1 MKRKI
6 LSRLVLCSLVAV
18 SAYIFIS
25 HFFLIF
31 LYLSPANPIKSAMNP
46 YIHQYTQDLWAQ
58 NWSLFAPEPLHNNT
72 GLLVKCKDEDADQ
85 ESEWYN
91 INVGMLNSLHNE
103 PLGPFV
109 RLSRMHLT
117 AIRYY
122 QGFSDPTSELYRQK
136 ICGTDPDNPVCKRED
151 DSSKTTKE
159 MGTKMLKRLGSVACT
174 QLTRSNK
181 IQDVKLRVLFAP
193 VKPYSE
199 RMNQQWKP
207 EIAGFET
214 EWLKYEEVAP
224 LPFKLAS
231 GGPAT

>member
-1 MKRKI
+1 M
-6 LSRLVLCSLVAV
+6 LAV

-31 LYLSPANPIKSAMNP
+31 LYLSPANPVKAAMNP
-46 YIHQYTQDLWAQ
+46 VIHQYTQDLWAQ

-72 GLLVKCKDEDADQ
+72 ALLVKCKDDASK
-85 ESEWYN
+85 ESQWYN
-91 INVGMLNSLHNE
+91 INAGMLDSLHNE

-122 QGFSDPTSELYRQK
+122 QGFSDPTSELFRQK
-136 ICGTDPDNPVCKRED
+136 ICGSDPDNTVCKRD
-151 DSSKTTKE
+151 DASSKTTKQ

-174 QLTRSNK
+174 QLTKSNK
-181 IQDVKLRVLFAP
+181 LQDVKFRVLFAS

-207 EIAGFET
+207 EISGFET
-214 EWLKYEEVAP
+214 EWLKFEQVAP
-224 LPFKLAS
+224 LPFKLTS
-231 GGPAT
+231 EEPAT